1 MQPVEMD
8 FGSPGKRAQQR
19 CAFRAVTRSPAESRA
34 MMYTPEQLR
43 RREASR
49 WTRVQIILAPIQF
62 IVFIISFA
70 LVIRYLMT
78 GEGYWITTISI
89 WVKIALIWAL
99 TITGMLWEH
108 DMFDHYF
115 MAREFFWEDL
125 GNLIAIITHNLY
137 FVVQWLGADTQTV
150 MWVMVFAYVTYLF
163 NAGQFLAR
171 GIRSARQRRALA
183 RQAVNLGASTQD

>member
-1 MQPVEMD
+1 
-8 FGSPGKRAQQR
+8 
-19 CAFRAVTRSPAESRA
+19 

-43 RREASR
+43 RRAASP

-62 IVFIISFA
+62 VAFIISFA
-70 LVIRYLMT
+70 LVIRYLIT
-78 GEGYWITTISI
+78 GEGYWVTTVSI
-89 WVKIALIWAL
+89 WIKIALIWAL

-137 FVVQWLGADTQTV
+137 FVARWLGASNETV

-163 NAGQFLAR
+163 NAGQFVAR

-183 RQAVNLGASTQD
+183 MQAMSLGTSGQD